1 MDPSDPTLRPR
12 PDAEVVVDLD
22 AVRHNVRR
30 LRELVWGTPD
40 PAPGDHGS
48 VMVVVKADGYGHGMV
63 PVARAARQAGAE
75 WIGAATPAEAMALRE
90 AGDTGRL
97 LCWLAAPG
105 HDFAPLVA
113 ADVDVTAYTPAQ
125 VEEVVRG
132 AQRAGRPARLQLKLD
147 TGLSRGGAAREDW
160 LALIAAAR
168 HAQDDG
174 DVHVTGVWSHLA
186 CADEPGH
193 PANTA
198 QLAAFDEGLVLVAD
212 AGLEPEVRHLAN
224 SAGAL
229 WHPGAR
235 HDLVRL
241 GIAAYGVSPAPEVS
255 SSADLGLVPA
265 MTVRARLVMVKQLA
279 EGDGVSYG
287 HTYRAPGSMQV
298 GLVPLGYGDGVPRH
312 GSSRAQLLVA
322 GARRPVLGRI
332 CMDQL
337 VVEAAGAVAGDE
349 VVLLGPG
356 TAGEPTAADW
366 AAWCDTIGYE
376 VVTRMGG
383 RQTRSWVGE
392 DPS

>member
-1 MDPSDPTLRPR
+1 MDASDPTLRPR

-30 LRELVWGTPD
+30 LRELVWGHD
-40 PAPGDHGS
+40 PAPGEHGLT
-48 VMVVVKADGYGHGMV
+48 MVVVKADGYGHGMV

-105 HDFAPLVA
+105 HDFATLVA

-132 AQRAGRPARLQLKLD
+132 ARVAGRPARLQLKLD
-147 TGLSRGGAAREDW
+147 TGLSRGGAARDDW
-160 LALIAAAR
+160 LALITAAR
-168 HAQDDG
+168 HAQDAG
-174 DVHVTGVWSHLA
+174 DVRVTGVWSHLA

-193 PANTA
+193 PANAA
-198 QLAAFDEGLVLVAD
+198 QLAAFDEGLALVDD

-241 GIAAYGVSPAPEVS
+241 GIAAYGVSPSPEVS
-255 SSADLGLVPA
+255 SSAELGLVPA

-279 EGDGVSYG
+279 GGDGVSYG
-287 HTYRAPGSMQV
+287 HTYRALEPVQV

-312 GSSRAQLLVA
+312 GSSRAEVLVG

-337 VVEAAGAVAGDE
+337 VVEAAGAEAGDE
-349 VVLLGPG
+349 VLLLGPG
-356 TAGEPTAADW
+356 TSGEPTAADW

-376 VVTRMGG
+376 VVTRMRG

-392 DPS
+392 DQP